1 MSSYDAP
8 PPTKASLLK
17 WWKSFTKSHS
27 NPSSS
32 PAASTSNARPAPP
45 PYQPASRGLPQG
57 SSGEG
62 RVFGVSPEQSLKYAS
77 VAISMVGP
85 CVTFVSRSSCSSLKQ
100 MLTFAV
106 APNSD
111 GKPYVYGYVPI
122 VVAKCGMMLKETGA
136 SRALA
141 LCLPF
146 TLISALILISLDNSY
161 ANRGYLPCVG
171 IQQAHQP
178 ASSPL

>member
-8 PPTKASLLK
+8 PPSKASLLK

-27 NPSSS
+27 SSS
-32 PAASTSNARPAPP
+32 PTASASTSNARPAPP
-45 PYQPASRGLPQG
+45 PYQPAGRGLPQG

-85 CVTFVSRSSCSSLKQ
+85 CVRFRLSLFLQ
-100 MLTFAV
+100 LVTTRANLRRC
-106 APNSD
+106 AHSD

-136 SRALA
+136 SRARFVY
-141 LCLPF
+141 P
-146 TLISALILISLDNSY
+146 S
-161 ANRGYLPCVG
+161 R
-171 IQQAHQP
+171 
-178 ASSPL
+178 SSVR